1 MNIYTFD
8 FDEIEDQDDFY
19 REFARMFGLA
29 KEKVS
34 DLDSLWDI
42 IMSEALPLPL
52 EIEFVHLPEK
62 SRRRYGALIL
72 LFDEAEEELEGQLR
86 FNVRHLEIKKPPTVG
101 GKVVGLDDEGLFVQ
115 FGSGMPGVTATGF
128 GDLIR

>member
-52 EIEFVHLPEK
+52 EIEFVHLPDK
-62 SRRRYGALIL
+62 SRRRYGALC
-72 LFDEAEEELEGQLR
+72 
-86 FNVRHLEIKKPPTVG
+86 
-101 GKVVGLDDEGLFVQ
+101 
-115 FGSGMPGVTATGF
+115 GSGLAREEHSRAGSLPQKVLARLQSGF
-128 GDLIR
+128 VGNRPSIT

>member
-62 SRRRYGALIL
+62 ARRRYGALIL

-86 FNVRHLEIKKPPTVG
+86 FNVRH
-101 GKVVGLDDEGLFVQ
+101 
-115 FGSGMPGVTATGF
+115 
-128 GDLIR
+128 